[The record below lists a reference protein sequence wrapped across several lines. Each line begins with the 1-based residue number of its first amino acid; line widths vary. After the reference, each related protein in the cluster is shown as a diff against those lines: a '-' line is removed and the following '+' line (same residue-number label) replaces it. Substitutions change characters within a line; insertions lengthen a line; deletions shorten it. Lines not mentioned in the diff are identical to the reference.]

1 MAREIDQLQFSTAQ
15 KIVKRM
21 LTRYSDDDDD
31 DDDADESTEC

>member
-31 DDDADESTEC
+31 ADESTEC

>member
-1 MAREIDQLQFSTAQ
+1 MDRIVKRL

-31 DDDADESTEC
+31 DDDDDDADESTEC